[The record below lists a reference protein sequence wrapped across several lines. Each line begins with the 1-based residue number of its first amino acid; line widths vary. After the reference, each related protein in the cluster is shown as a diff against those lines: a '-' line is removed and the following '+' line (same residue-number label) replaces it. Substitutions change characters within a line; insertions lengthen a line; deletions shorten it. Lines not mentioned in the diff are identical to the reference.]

1 MTFRNWSKF
10 EQEHFL
16 RHFETLNWNE
26 ILSLEDQNVDTSFDI
41 FISKTNTI
49 VNRYLPTVKL
59 TKRQSLKKPWIT
71 SGILKSMSRRDL
83 YFRKFLRSKSEVSR
97 AFYYNTFKR
106 NRNQVLKTFTK
117 CSRVLKISFLL
128 NFILLLN
135 LYLLR

>member
-83 YFRKFLRSKSEVSR
+83 YFRKFLRSKNEV
-97 AFYYNTFKR
+97 FYVSITTFFYKNIR
-106 NRNQVLKTFTK
+106 QFSNG
-117 CSRVLKISFLL
+117 
-128 NFILLLN
+128 
-135 LYLLR
+135 